1 MKAQTV
7 LVLAIVA
14 ALATAGTARL
24 ATEADAAIRETAAEV
39 TLLEH
44 KVEALEAKIA
54 KAKITPELEPVSD
67 KKFFDGKRAD
77 YSTDERARRP
87 DDFRYPFPVIQA
99 DNEYDTDYVKDENSD
114 SGYWAAQ
121 MKYDR
126 LRGKLYKIQQSVMKA
141 TAKAREE
148 ELEEQAAKRREEEAQ
163 QAADAAHRAHQAAK
177 RREEEAQ
184 QA

>member
-1 MKAQTV
+1 MAPVAGSIACVFAPTPANAMKGQTV

-99 DNEYDTDYVKDENSD
+99 DREYDTDYVKDDNTD
-114 SGYWAAQ
+114 DGYYAAQ
-121 MKYDR
+121 MEYDTDYVKDDNTDD
-126 LRGKLYKIQQSVMKA
+126 GYYA
-141 TAKAREE
+141 
-148 ELEEQAAKRREEEAQ
+148 
-163 QAADAAHRAHQAAK
+163 
-177 RREEEAQ
+177 
-184 QA
+184 